1 MATCRI
7 DSTSLVHWLQFD
19 IEQMAA
25 DDLEYNY
32 DKTGLAALRR
42 RLFAAIHNYK
52 GAHSQ
57 YEEVILQVS

>member
-1 MATCRI
+1 LIIFAM
-7 DSTSLVHWLQFD
+7 LQFD

-32 DKTGLAALRR
+32 DKAGLAALRR
-42 RLFAAIHNYK
+42 RLFAAIHEYK

-57 YEEVILQVS
+57 YEEVISQVRGITR